1 MAESKK
7 KKEKRQ
13 LETKEMMKGALTRL
27 GLTSARVRCVV
38 KKI

>member
-7 KKEKRQ
+7 KKRQ